1 MISAS
6 TRLHALNGPSGRAS
20 SFRTAVS
27 LHSHTL
33 HSGEDLRRL
42 PWPICDLSLV
52 QWYVRRRALRNRSY
66 DPGWSKS
73 DRYLWRPPVL
83 PRRLFEQEIFQISE
97 RLGLHGFVS
106 ITDHDSIDAP
116 NGLRI
121 LGICDDIPVSL
132 EWTVPFEESVLHIGI
147 HNLTGDSITGQLA
160 TLREFTARPWAGKLR
175 ATLEELAADEKTL
188 LVLNHPFADVSTTGV
203 VRHARALVD
212 FLGGL
217 SRPVHALEVNGLRPW
232 RENEAVI
239 ELAEELGYPAVSGG
253 NRHGRQPNTL
263 LNLTTATCFSDFV
276 AEIREERR
284 SDILILPEYRISH
297 KLRLLEIADEAFGY
311 YPQLPRG
318 FQGWPE
324 RVYLESPHSGAR
336 PLSQLWQAGEP
347 PLVRLAVL
355 AVRLLVNERLRP
367 SVRCAMLDN
376 AVP

>member
-1 MISAS
+1 M
-6 TRLHALNGPSGRAS
+6 
-20 SFRTAVS
+20 
-27 LHSHTL
+27 
-33 HSGEDLRRL
+33 HSGEDFRRL

-52 QWYVRRRALRNRSY
+52 QWYLQRRALRSRPF
-66 DPGWSKS
+66 DPAWSQS

-83 PRRLFEQEIFQISE
+83 PRRLFEQEISQISE
-97 RLGLHGFVS
+97 RLGLHALVS

-132 EWTVPFEESVLHIGI
+132 EWTVPYEESVLHVGV
-147 HNLTGDSITGQLA
+147 HNLTGDGVTARLA
-160 TLREFTARPWAGKLR
+160 ALREFTARTSGGELR
-175 ATLEELAADEKTL
+175 EILEHLAADEGTL
-188 LVLNHPFADVSTTGV
+188 LVLNHPFADVASAGV
-203 VRHARALVD
+203 VRHARALVN
-212 FLGGL
+212 FLGGP

-239 ELAEELGYPAVSGG
+239 DLAEELGYPAVSGG

-263 LNLTTATCFSDFV
+263 LNLTRATSFSEFV
-276 AEIREERR
+276 AEIREERS

-355 AVRLLVNERLRP
+355 AVRLLANERLRP
-367 SVRCAMLDN
+367 SVRRAMLDN